1 MAMELFKRERRV
13 NARMKTCKGRM
24 VRMKGGSGD
33 DGARK
38 KVIKFEFE
46 IPITSKIRE
55 MLDARLQALISLD
68 GANEGP
74 EQEFPI
80 NKIDPSK
87 QVFPAI
93 INMFSKQNWS
103 ADAKPVWTAGSDDP
117 SDQASISLKTIAI
130 KEEEAVLRMEVQVNF
145 TPKIW
150 DWAGDSLDGCDC
162 VMKFKP
168 LSGELF
174 KEQTEEEEGN
184 DDEDVRPA
192 SLKNKEKEKE
202 TAAAEK

>member
-1 MAMELFKRERRV
+1 MDLFKRERRV
-13 NARMKTCKGRM
+13 NARMKTCKGKM

-55 MLDARLQALISLD
+55 MLDPRLQVLISLD
-68 GANEGP
+68 GSKDGP

-103 ADAKPVWTAGSDDP
+103 ADAKPVWTAGGDDP
-117 SDQASISLKTIAI
+117 ADQASICLKTIAI
-130 KEEEAVLRMEVQVNF
+130 KEEEAVLRMEVTVNF
-145 TPKIW
+145 TDKIW
-150 DWAGDSLDGCDC
+150 SWAGDSLDGCDC

-174 KEQTEEEEGN
+174 KEQTDEEEGKD
-184 DDEDVRPA
+184 DDEDVRPS